1 MIRAWFRNGGA
12 LLYLRQEM
20 GLQSHRSSYIFRRS
34 FSQSTRLDDRRIN
47 QEQLR
52 LMFDCAKSDID
63 IETVLQANADA
74 LDGLDSVQLS
84 YLYEFQIRPAV
95 QDGIEWMDFWRQFR
109 EQSAVDKSTLDD
121 GEQQDYAGLQRTF
134 TTEQDNKIL
143 ELMGKLGM
151 YPSPTEIDRVMR
163 EVGADVSLSQLRMRY
178 QRLLKWRSSSSHLL
192 SNKQSQLSEESAVD
206 VLKNY
211 FKSKPWNLPNQTKV
225 DDHQKSRAKILQ
237 RHLHPSAAPVNNL
250 AQLILTNQA
259 LMLGTES
266 ESKLFPLS
274 QMTLKEYK
282 SNLERGVSSCRYHI
296 RAEDSA
302 QKLSADEEQK
312 LRSLIL
318 EATGGQLNFNSL
330 LPQQWGEIAARMQI
344 SKSRCKR
351 VAKEVMNKQVT
362 GDTGHKDKSLRSDGD
377 RYSTEVTILLIRKWL
392 QYQSLDALF
401 SALDT
406 DEELAQACVAHRGF
420 QSIKSHLTRL
430 AHQAILKRGRGYSF
444 MVQSNI
450 SEAQLQQLLKNNKRR
465 KKKGTQISRTN

>member
-1 MIRAWFRNGGA
+1 
-12 LLYLRQEM
+12 
-20 GLQSHRSSYIFRRS
+20 
-34 FSQSTRLDDRRIN
+34 
-47 QEQLR
+47 
-52 LMFDCAKSDID
+52 MFDCAKSDTD

-95 QDGIEWMDFWRQFR
+95 QDGIGWMDFWRQFR
-109 EQSAVDKSTLDD
+109 EQSAADKSSLDD
-121 GEQQDYAGLQRTF
+121 SEQQDYAGLQRTF
-134 TTEQDNKIL
+134 TTEQDKKIL

-163 EVGADVSLSQLRMRY
+163 EIGADVSLSQLRVRY
-178 QRLLKWRSSSSHLL
+178 QRLLKWRSSSSHLS
-192 SNKQSQLSEESAVD
+192 SNKQSELSEESAVD

-211 FKSKPWNLPNQTKV
+211 FKSKPWNQPNQTKV
-225 DDHQKSRAKILQ
+225 DDQKSRAKIVY
-237 RHLHPSAAPVNNL
+237 RHLHPAAAPVNNL

-259 LMLGTES
+259 LMLGAES

-274 QMTLKEYK
+274 QMTLEDYK
-282 SNLERGVSSCRYHI
+282 SNLERGLLSCRYYI

-312 LRSLIL
+312 LRTLIL

-330 LPQQWGEIAARMQI
+330 LPQQWSEIAGKMQI
-344 SKSRCKR
+344 SKLRCKR
-351 VAKEVMNKQVT
+351 VAKEVMSKQVT
-362 GDTGHKDKSLRSDGD
+362 GGTGHKDRSLRSDSD

-406 DEELAQACVAHRGF
+406 DEELAQFSSVVED
-420 QSIKSHLTRL
+420 T
-430 AHQAILKRGRGYSF
+430 
-444 MVQSNI
+444 
-450 SEAQLQQLLKNNKRR
+450 LLWCN
-465 KKKGTQISRTN
+465 